1 MWLLYAT
8 AIAWVLFSERRY
20 FQSSTF
26 PINDVVDP
34 DVAYEPKKH
43 YYTQHLLDAGYH
55 PDMEYLYM
63 MDATSLDGKQRVQGE
78 PIRNAPTELKYR
90 PAPEEVE
97 LWNWGSER
105 DT

>member
-34 DVAYEPKKH
+34 DVAYEP
-43 YYTQHLLDAGYH
+43 
-55 PDMEYLYM
+55 
-63 MDATSLDGKQRVQGE
+63 
-78 PIRNAPTELKYR
+78 
-90 PAPEEVE
+90 
-97 LWNWGSER
+97 
-105 DT
+105 